1 MLQKDQTVFVLVD
14 VQGKLAQIV
23 NDSEALHQ
31 NLEKLIKGL
40 QVLNIPTLWLEQYP
54 DGLGPT
60 SESLASLLEGQQPIA
75 KMTFSAVGNEE
86 FMKQL
91 EIIGRKQVLIAGIET
106 HICVYMT
113 AAGLVENG
121 YEVEVVED
129 AVSSRTVANK
139 QIGLEK
145 MKGLG
150 VSATC
155 VETALYELIG
165 EAGTVEFKKVLKIVK

>member
-1 MLQKDQTVFVLVD
+1 MLQKEQTLFVLVD

-23 NDSEALHQ
+23 KDSETLHD
-31 NLEKLIKGL
+31 NLAKLIQGL
-40 QVLNIPTLWLEQYP
+40 RVLNIPILWLEQYP
-54 DGLGPT
+54 AGLGAT
-60 SESLASLLEGQQPIA
+60 TESLASLLEGQQAIP

-91 EIIGRKQVLIAGIET
+91 EASGRKQILIAGIET

-113 AAGLVENG
+113 ATRLVDQG

-129 AVSSRTVANK
+129 AVSSRTAENK
-139 QIGLEK
+139 RIGLDK
-145 MKGLG
+145 MKGHG

-155 VETALYELIG
+155 VETALYELVG
-165 EAGTVEFKKVLKIVK
+165 EAGTDAFKQILKIIK